1 MPIGLWRSSLDM
13 DLVSILVAG
22 TLVLLP
28 AADDAGCWNYLLD
41 VGNLERRM
49 LEVGSEAEEYASE
62 KHYELYIHWDS
73 Q

>member
-1 MPIGLWRSSLDM
+1 M

-41 VGNLERRM
+41 LVNLERRM
-49 LEVGSEAEEYASE
+49 PEVGSEAEEYASE
-62 KHYELYIHWDS
+62 KNSDKYQGFMLHETV
-73 Q
+73 